1 MRLRCSVSVSPT
13 KCKTYYPS
21 NIRGVF
27 FYAKKIFQ
35 KIFFKLFPFLKK
47 YAIIKNGMEKKTT
60 YGELLTLLD
69 SHKSAD
75 REWFLSLLNDEE
87 QAAYEEGHM
96 EAVMQMLR
104 IARIRPH
111 KRKILAAEEELS
123 KIEKKGNPSAEE
135 YQRVLELSAEIEAEK
150 KKMNDYRPLF
160 DEPYF
165 ARMDLVD
172 DVEGYNSY
180 YIGKKGDVKLEI
192 VDWRAPISKRY
203 YQKSCSSFTFNE
215 YTYKTILRRAI
226 RAKNGKVEDFK
237 NEYLSLKDYLTEEEI
252 GGKDEENILDPFLR
266 EIIKSRKE
274 EDSVKDI
281 IRTIQEKQYDV
292 ITCPETKDF
301 VLQGCAGSGKTMVM
315 LHRLSYLMYN
325 HDDVRAH
332 DVLIITP
339 SNSFNAFID
348 ELAAVLELE
357 RVRTLT
363 VYDYFLE
370 ILKNEKIDLTDK
382 IDEAQDEGEGYL
394 TYLYSDAFQKD
405 LAKKQYKVFDSV
417 YGLLT
422 GVECQDFIDGIL
434 QGCARQLSAYEF
446 IKNSSLR
453 VRRAILGE
461 IKEREEGGLYYT
473 KPFRELM
480 NCVLEVQEFF
490 KETLKSEKAKN
501 PAYFYR
507 QLISFYNAA
516 DFASRRTEWIAREAL
531 TSLAELQEALE
542 KEIVDLQRFRQK
554 IGGEERYLYAD
565 RIERRKELIAETKKQ
580 AVFVEEIGENVT
592 MLAEFFAYLRGE
604 KNFTALGGCKD
615 FVDVVRFFYKETVK
629 KQKKKY
635 GLQGKKLYKSD
646 AYALCRIC
654 WTLGKKLSPAHSF
667 VFVDEAQD
675 ISAGEYELLRAVNKN
690 ARFNLFGDVEQNVT
704 PWRGVRAWE
713 KVFPEFEIYSLNQ
726 NYRNTNQIVDFVAS
740 TLKVDMQPI
749 GFDGPSV
756 EKISPREIHRF
767 FKDKKG
773 LTAVIC
779 SERDREKYLRKS
791 YQDVKEKGK
800 VSKTKLNFLSV
811 YESKGLE
818 FSAVAVI
825 PSGMTA
831 NERYIAYTRA
841 LKDLAVVI
849 DKE

>member
-1 MRLRCSVSVSPT
+1 MAYEAL
-13 KCKTYYPS
+13 
-21 NIRGVF
+21 
-27 FYAKKIFQ
+27 
-35 KIFFKLFPFLKK
+35 LK
-47 YAIIKNGMEKKTT
+47 
-60 YGELLTLLD
+60 LLD
-69 SHKSAD
+69 SHKPAD
-75 REWFLSLLNDEE
+75 REWFLSLLDDKK
-87 QAAYEEGHM
+87 QAAYEEKHI

-111 KRKILAAEEELS
+111 KRKILAAQEELS

-135 YQRVLELSAEIEAEK
+135 YRRVLELSAEMEAET

-172 DVEGYNSY
+172 NAEGYNSY
-180 YIGKKGDVKLEI
+180 YIGKKGDLKLEI

-215 YTYKTILRRAI
+215 YVYKTVLRRAI
-226 RAKNGKVEDFK
+226 SAKNGRVEAFK

-252 GGKDEENILDPFLR
+252 GGKDEENILDLFLR

-292 ITCPETKDF
+292 ITCEETKDF

-325 HDDVRAH
+325 HDTIRAH

-339 SNSFNAFID
+339 SNSFNSFID

-370 ILKNEKIDLTDK
+370 ILKNEKIDVKDK
-382 IDEAQDEGEGYL
+382 IDETQNEGEEYL
-394 TYLYSDAFQKD
+394 TYLYSDAFKKD
-405 LAKKQYKVFDSV
+405 LRKKQEKVFDSL

-422 GVECQDFIDGIL
+422 GSECREFIDGIL
-434 QGCARQLSAYEF
+434 EDCARQLSAYDS

-490 KETLKSEKAKN
+490 KEILKSEKAKN

-507 QLISFYNAA
+507 QLIAFYQAA
-516 DFASRRTEWIAREAL
+516 DFVAWRTERVAAEAL
-531 TSLAELQEALE
+531 ASLADLKEALE
-542 KEIVDLQRFRQK
+542 KEVVDLQRFRQR
-554 IGGEERYLYAD
+554 IGGEETYLYAD
-565 RIERRKELIAETKKQ
+565 RIERRKELIAETEKQ
-580 AVFVEEIGENVT
+580 ASLVKEIGENVT
-592 MLAEFFAYLRGE
+592 AFTEFFAYLRGE
-604 KNFTALGGCKD
+604 KNFTSLGGCKD

-635 GLQGKKLYKSD
+635 GLSGKKMYKSD
-646 AYALCRIC
+646 AYALCCIC
-654 WTLGKKLSPAHSF
+654 QTLGKKLTPAHSF

-690 ARFNLFGDVEQNVT
+690 ARFNLFGDIEQNVT
-704 PWRGVRAWE
+704 PWRGIRVWE
-713 KVFPEFEIYSLNQ
+713 KVFPDFEIYTLNQ
-726 NYRNTNQIVDFVAS
+726 NYRNTNQIVEFVAS
-740 TLKVDMQPI
+740 TLQVDMKSI
-749 GFDGPSV
+749 GFDGPQV
-756 EKISPREIHRF
+756 EQITPREISRF

-779 SERDREKYLRKS
+779 SEKDREKYLRKS
-791 YQDVKEKGK
+791 YQEVKEKGR
-800 VSKTKLNFLSV
+800 VSKTKINFMSV

-825 PSGMTA
+825 PSGMSA
-831 NERYIAYTRA
+831 GERYIAYTRA
-841 LKDLAVVI
+841 LKDLAVVVE
-849 DKE
+849 KEGT